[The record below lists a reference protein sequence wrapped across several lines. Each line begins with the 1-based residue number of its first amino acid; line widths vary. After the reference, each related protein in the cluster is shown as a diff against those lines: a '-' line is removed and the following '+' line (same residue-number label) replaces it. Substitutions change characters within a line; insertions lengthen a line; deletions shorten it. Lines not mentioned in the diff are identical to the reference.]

1 MNRIHSISSG
11 IYVGRGKLFHLV
23 TMYQVD
29 LHYVGE
35 MLPTYQ
41 VLLQTKLH
49 SNPISR
55 ILNKSHRIHPLK
67 YHQAFLT

>member
-1 MNRIHSISSG
+1 
-11 IYVGRGKLFHLV
+11 LV
-23 TMYQVD
+23 AMYQVD